1 MEKIDRILPRA
12 LKKKGLLSIAG
23 SAQICFYADEWA
35 SKRFETISFCN
46 GVLKVFAKS
55 PSAASEIQMLE
66 EELIQYLNEKLG
78 RKSVRKIKIVTNK
91 L

>member
-12 LKKKGLLSIAG
+12 LKNKGLSSIAG

-35 SKRFETISFCN
+35 GKRFETISFCN
-46 GVLKVFAKS
+46 GILKVFVKS
-55 PSAASEIQMLE
+55 SSAASEVQMLE
-66 EELIQYLNEKLG
+66 DELIQYLNEKLG
-78 RKSVRKIKIVTNK
+78 RKSVRKLKIVTNK